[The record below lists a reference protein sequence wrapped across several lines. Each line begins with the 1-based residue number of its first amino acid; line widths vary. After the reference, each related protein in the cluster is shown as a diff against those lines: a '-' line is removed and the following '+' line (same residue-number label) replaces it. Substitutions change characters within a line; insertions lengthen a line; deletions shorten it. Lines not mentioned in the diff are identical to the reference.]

1 MPTITAANSGT
12 ANDGSM
18 YSGGPGT
25 GANWATARD
34 ANTASSAWTH
44 VAAQSWATNTNYSP
58 PGGRGGGAAFYGI
71 FRTFFYFDT
80 SSVTGT
86 VSDAE
91 IYLKGFGAGSGDAI
105 LIKSNAFGGDGGTA
119 LSTADFDAM
128 PGWVDGSSAA
138 GNVTA
143 YTDYSTWGS
152 SASATWKAF
161 DGTTALK
168 DDIKNN
174 NHVIVCMI
182 NYSHDYLNSEP
193 SHGGSMYNH
202 NYSIYMANS
211 SGNEP
216 YIDYTLAP
224 TGYGNTVKGV
234 AAANIGKVKGVAT
247 ASISKVI
254 GV

>member
-12 ANDGSM
+12 ANDGTM

-34 ANTASSAWTH
+34 ANTAAYSTVTVSWH
-44 VAAQSWATNTNYSP
+44 QWATNTNYTP

-80 SSVTGT
+80 SGVTGT
-86 VSDAE
+86 VSAAK
-91 IYLKGFGAGSGDAI
+91 IYIKGFSNGTGNAI
-105 LIKSNAFGGDGGTA
+105 LIKSDAFGGDGGTA

-143 YTDYSTWGS
+143 YTSESTWGS
-152 SASATWKAF
+152 SASATWKGFA
-161 DGTTALK
+161 GTTALK
-168 DDIKNN
+168 NDIKNS
-174 NHVIVCMI
+174 NHVIVCMM

-193 SHGGSMYNH
+193 SHGGSSYNS
-202 NYSIYMANS
+202 NYSIYTANS

-216 YIDYTLAP
+216 YIDYTLA
-224 TGYGNTVKGV
+224 TGYGNSVNGV
-234 AAANIGKVKGVAT
+234 ASANIGKINGIAR
-247 ASISKVI
+247 ANISKI
-254 GV
+254 NLI